1 MKTNTIVKLKLDT
14 IFKRVFGDPRKK
26 HITAAFLADV
36 FEIPKSR
43 IKDILFENVELPVE
57 YVNQKFSRLD
67 VKLTVDDKI
76 IDIEIQIWHDTDYAA
91 RSLFY
96 WSKLYSDQLKAGQ
109 EYNELKKTICINILG
124 YDLFACKEYAS
135 HFQVLESF
143 RYELLTDKFGI
154 YFFELQKVA
163 SAAKSK
169 RIEDWLNVIN
179 AETEDELM
187 AIQEKSQIS
196 EVREVAATVRE
207 LSADEKVRQEA
218 FYREKQLRDQA
229 SALKAAEA
237 IGMQKGMQSVIQH
250 DTPNADTILAIQE
263 VESLKKDS
271 NKKVYDSFS
280 EVLGELADDG
290 DE

>member
-135 HFQVLESF
+135 HFQVLESS

-237 IGMQKGMQSVIQH
+237 IIERCATIRNMLQRGKSVEEIS
-250 DTPNADTILAIQE
+250 DALGLSVPEINELLAME
-263 VESLKKDS
+263 V
-271 NKKVYDSFS
+271 
-280 EVLGELADDG
+280 DD
-290 DE
+290 E

>member
-135 HFQVLESF
+135 HFQVLESS

-207 LSADEKVRQEA
+207 RQ
-218 FYREKQLRDQA
+218 
-229 SALKAAEA
+229 
-237 IGMQKGMQSVIQH
+237 M
-250 DTPNADTILAIQE
+250 
-263 VESLKKDS
+263 KKSDRKRFTER
-271 NKKVYDSFS
+271 NSF
-280 EVLGELADDG
+280 VTKHRL
-290 DE
+290 

>member
-109 EYNELKKTICINILG
+109 E
-124 YDLFACKEYAS
+124 
-135 HFQVLESF
+135 
-143 RYELLTDKFGI
+143 
-154 YFFELQKVA
+154 
-163 SAAKSK
+163 
-169 RIEDWLNVIN
+169 
-179 AETEDELM
+179 
-187 AIQEKSQIS
+187 
-196 EVREVAATVRE
+196 
-207 LSADEKVRQEA
+207 
-218 FYREKQLRDQA
+218 
-229 SALKAAEA
+229 
-237 IGMQKGMQSVIQH
+237 
-250 DTPNADTILAIQE
+250 
-263 VESLKKDS
+263 
-271 NKKVYDSFS
+271 
-280 EVLGELADDG
+280 
-290 DE
+290 

>member
-135 HFQVLESF
+135 HFQVLESS

-237 IGMQKGMQSVIQH
+237 IGMQKGMQKGRIIERCATIRNMLQRGKSVEEIS
-250 DTPNADTILAIQE
+250 DALGLSIPEINELLAME
-263 VESLKKDS
+263 V
-271 NKKVYDSFS
+271 
-280 EVLGELADDG
+280 DD
-290 DE
+290 E

>member
-135 HFQVLESF
+135 HFQVLESS

-237 IGMQKGMQSVIQH
+237 RYAERQNYRTMCYH
-250 DTPNADTILAIQE
+250 
-263 VESLKKDS
+263 KKYAS
-271 NKKVYDSFS
+271 KRKIC
-280 EVLGELADDG
+280 
-290 DE
+290 

>member
-135 HFQVLESF
+135 HFQVLESS

-163 SAAKSK
+163 SAAKRK

-237 IGMQKGMQSVIQH
+237 IGMQKGMQKGRIIERCATIRNMLQRGKSVEEIS
-250 DTPNADTILAIQE
+250 DALGLSVPEINELLAME
-263 VESLKKDS
+263 V
-271 NKKVYDSFS
+271 
-280 EVLGELADDG
+280 DD
-290 DE
+290 E

>member
-135 HFQVLESF
+135 HFQVLESS

-237 IGMQKGMQSVIQH
+237 IGMQKGRIIERCATIRNMLQRGKSVEEIS
-250 DTPNADTILAIQE
+250 DALGLSIPEINELLAME
-263 VESLKKDS
+263 V
-271 NKKVYDSFS
+271 
-280 EVLGELADDG
+280 DD
-290 DE
+290 E